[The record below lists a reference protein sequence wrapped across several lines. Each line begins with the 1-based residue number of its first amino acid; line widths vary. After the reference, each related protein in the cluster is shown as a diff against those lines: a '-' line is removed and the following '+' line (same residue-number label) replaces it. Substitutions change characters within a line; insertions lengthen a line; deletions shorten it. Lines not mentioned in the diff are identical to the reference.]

1 VPTAGR
7 EVVPRA
13 GDLSGPVMAAAA
25 AAAAAAMEQEAEA
38 TCLQSFELYESESVS
53 IPMRWFIFCSCLRGA
68 GRIRPFGSYGSGEG
82 RAGVRVL
89 WLQIIAVHG
98 S

>member
-1 VPTAGR
+1 VPTAER
-7 EVVPRA
+7 EVAPRA
-13 GDLSGPVMAAAA
+13 GDLSGPVM

-53 IPMRWFIFCSCLRGA
+53 IPMRWFIFCCCLRGE

-89 WLQIIAVHG
+89 WLQIIAVHE

>member
-1 VPTAGR
+1 VPTAER
-7 EVVPRA
+7 EVAPRA
-13 GDLSGPVMAAAA
+13 GDLSGPVMA